1 MTQYT
6 FSTEPEFIK
15 EIDAI
20 ADRENRSRSEVIVL
34 LLRQAI
40 KERNRKRKPVKH
52 DTHNSN

>member
-6 FSTEPEFIK
+6 FSSIPEFIE

-20 ADRENRSRSEVIVL
+20 AKKERRSRSEIIDM

-40 KERNRKRKPVKH
+40 KERNRKKVKKKEIL
-52 DTHNSN
+52 